1 VVARKGLQAPPTPG
15 CCPVSLKLIGRKR
28 GLVSVELATAVLEGS
43 VGWFCDHSAMT
54 YDTAVWESER
64 PASDEQAGEI
74 FSALYDRYLE
84 SEGLDVSPTDRI
96 RHYVET
102 LLERWPDDEDGPWAT
117 APLVDEASGPV
128 IYFPMSYSR
137 ADEVSAYCAQIAAE
151 HGLICFDVQ
160 WNRIRS

>member
-1 VVARKGLQAPPTPG
+1 
-15 CCPVSLKLIGRKR
+15 
-28 GLVSVELATAVLEGS
+28 
-43 VGWFCDHSAMT
+43 MT
-54 YDTAVWESER
+54 YDMAVWEGER

-96 RHYVET
+96 RHYVEA

-117 APLVDEASGPV
+117 SPLMDEASGPI

-151 HGLICFDVQ
+151 HRLICFDVQ
-160 WNRIRS
+160 WNRMRS